1 MASTTK
7 PKPKTSGRKYGPAES
22 LRSSSALQL
31 AIANRARLVLSL
43 LDQRADLP
51 ADAPHISHPVVA
63 AGLNTYVDAQ
73 SVQSYTTVSRLVR
86 SHRRWTPDL
95 LIALV
100 QWARADF
107 GLVVDPGW
115 LTYGSASGA
124 APPEIPKDCRL
135 RPETTTDG
143 LALSRRT
150 LRQIRSTEHRTT
162 G

>member
-1 MASTTK
+1 MPTPTKTT
-7 PKPKTSGRKYGPAES
+7 GRKYGPSES
-22 LRSSSALQL
+22 LRSASPLQL

-51 ADAPHISHPVVA
+51 HETPHLSHPVVA
-63 AGLNTYVDAQ
+63 AGLNAYVDAQ

-95 LIALV
+95 VLALV

-107 GLVVDPGW
+107 GLVIDPGW
-115 LTYGSASGA
+115 LTYGLMSEAS
-124 APPEIPKDCRL
+124 PPEIPKDCRL
-135 RPETTTDG
+135 RPETTMDG

-150 LRQIRSTEHRTT
+150 LRQIRSTEHRKT

>member
-1 MASTTK
+1 MAK
-7 PKPKTSGRKYGPAES
+7 PTLPTTSGRKYGVAES

-51 ADAPHISHPVVA
+51 ADAPHLSHPVVA
-63 AGLNTYVDAQ
+63 AGLNTYVDRQ

-95 LIALV
+95 LLALV
-100 QWARADF
+100 QWAQADF
-107 GLVVDPGW
+107 GLTVDPGW
-115 LTYGSASGA
+115 LTYGDASAA
-124 APPEIPKDCRL
+124 RPPEIPKDCRL

-143 LALSRRT
+143 LAVSARS
-150 LRQIRSTEHRTT
+150 LRVIRSAERR
-162 G
+162 GG